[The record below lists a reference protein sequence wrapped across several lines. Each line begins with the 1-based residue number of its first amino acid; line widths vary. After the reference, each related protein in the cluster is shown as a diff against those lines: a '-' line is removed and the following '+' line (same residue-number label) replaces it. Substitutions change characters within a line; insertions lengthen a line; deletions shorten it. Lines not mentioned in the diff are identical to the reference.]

1 MKNYSFL
8 LKPLFF
14 IFNLLFAT
22 WLVLFIEKLKPSDFG
37 KHKSI
42 FESAPKPKTVSEGD
56 KHFLKNLVISY
67 KLGKI
72 DSLTLEKELDRFVS
86 PLTEPATKEITEK

>member
-1 MKNYSFL
+1 MKKYSFL
-8 LKPLFF
+8 LKPTFF

-42 FESAPKPKTVSEGD
+42 FESAPKPKTVTQDD
-56 KHFLKNLVISY
+56 KHFLKNLILSY
-67 KLGKI
+67 KQGKI

-86 PLTEPATKEITEK
+86 PLSEPVVKEITEK